1 LVDLLP
7 PFPSVLIIIIYYP
20 KMLSN
25 YPSLSTVMA
34 DVAYASPDLKSFDPP
49 IRGLVFGGE
58 GEDGL

>member
-1 LVDLLP
+1 
-7 PFPSVLIIIIYYP
+7 
-20 KMLSN
+20 
-25 YPSLSTVMA
+25 MA